1 MREMVTKYLPAI
13 ALALFITHSPAFA
26 QSLPPLDLHPVVPTG
41 IKRQLAFLAA
51 LNANCTSM
59 GDIDV
64 RLTKKPEHGEVEIE
78 NGLGYTNYPLINQ
91 RYRCNVRLVPGVRI
105 SYTSTDGF
113 TGKDRFS
120 IEVFEPGGVEI
131 TGKYI
136 VTVK

>member
-1 MREMVTKYLPAI
+1 MPGMVVKYLPAM
-13 ALALFITHSPAFA
+13 ALALLVTHSHALA

-78 NGLGYTNYPLINQ
+78 NGLGYTNFPRINQ
-91 RYRCNVRLVPGVRI
+91 RYGCNVRLVPGVRI
-105 SYTSTDGF
+105 NYTSTDGF

-120 IEVFEPGGVEI
+120 IEIFEPGGVEV
-131 TGKYI
+131 TGKYA